1 VTEVQIEVEREIRR
15 LRRAV
20 ATALY
25 GCLVSM
31 IAALAIGIG
40 TLAYANHLDDRQ
52 RAEAREQE
60 RGRAV
65 IAEQTRQLFCQ
76 LAIAQRDA
84 FSEAASEPGR
94 KSQAAWAAMAVRFNC
109 T

>member
-1 VTEVQIEVEREIRR
+1 MRADILR

-25 GCLVSM
+25 GCLCSV
-31 IAALAIGIG
+31 IAALVIGIG

-52 RAEAREQE
+52 RAEAREQD

-65 IAEQTRQLFCQ
+65 IAEQTRQLVCQ
-76 LAIAQRDA
+76 LAVAQRDA
-84 FSEAASEPGR
+84 FSEATSEPGR
-94 KSQAAWAAMAVRFNC
+94 KSLAAWAAMAVRFNC
-109 T
+109 N